1 MNYES
6 NHTCNDYK
14 TAYAYYVSEGVFLKT
29 NVDLGEMSTVA
40 YPGSCKGEG
49 LQWDGGGGVGGCG
62 GGGGVSGWGG
72 GAVGLN
78 K

>member
-40 YPGSCKGEG
+40 YPGSCKAEG
-49 LQWDGGGGVGGCG
+49 LQWDGGGGGRGRVR
-62 GGGGVSGWGG
+62 GG

>member
-49 LQWDGGGGVGGCG
+49 LQWDGGG
-62 GGGGVSGWGG
+62 
-72 GAVGLN
+72 A
-78 K
+78 